1 MSELEQAKDFLMQY
15 KGKIQ
20 ERENEITIKNKNIL
34 IDHEGKEHRVDCEIT
49 IEIDNEDENGRYTL
63 WYEEKTL
70 EILGGG
76 IAGYKTM
83 AEALKIAEEKM
94 ERYRFERKGLE
105 QTSLF

>member
-1 MSELEQAKDFLMQY
+1 MNELEQAKDFLMQY

-34 IDHEGKEHRVDCEIT
+34 IGHEGKEHRVDCEIT

-70 EILGGG
+70 EILSGG

-94 ERYRFERKGLE
+94 EQYRFERKGLE